1 MTSETARSRKISSVD
16 DLQKYLVCMTLYSE
30 IYITL
35 PEKYL
40 IPYYSTRGKTLKK
53 VEGINS
59 VHKYTQNDLKSLV

>member
-53 VEGINS
+53 VEGIN
-59 VHKYTQNDLKSLV
+59 